1 MDLTAHIAASS
12 VVVPLAARDKG
23 AALRELTCALFSGG
37 RAKYR
42 EAVLD
47 QLVRREA
54 LESTGVGLGVALPHA
69 RVPELKDLA
78 CAVGV
83 SRRGLDFRAL
93 DREPVFLVLLI
104 CYPPAKQ
111 SSYLNFVASVVTLLR
126 DEKRRAELV
135 GAEDPKAVLE
145 LLATGSEELRRVE
158 AAAASRDG
166 ARRPRQRGAPG
177 PAAGTLAQT
186 ELFLLARLEFY
197 RQLMASRKTG
207 RPPLQERIE
216 NIRSLLRPETL
227 KHYDRLAR
235 RPGLAIVTLEGDV
248 CQGCLVR
255 LPSHAVQTIRQ
266 RTDAVPTCVNCR
278 RFLYPR

>member
-1 MDLTAHIAASS
+1 MDLTAHITASN
-12 VVVPLAARDKG
+12 VIVPLSARDKG
-23 AALRELTCALFSGG
+23 AALRELGSALFSGG

-69 RVPELKDLA
+69 RVPELKDLT

-83 SRRGLDFRAL
+83 SRRGLDFRSL
-93 DREPVFLVLLI
+93 DSEPVFLVLLI

-111 SSYLNFVASVVTLLR
+111 SSYLNFVASVVTLVR
-126 DEKRRAELV
+126 DERRREELRKAES
-135 GAEDPKAVLE
+135 PKAVLE
-145 LLATGSEELRRVE
+145 LLATGSEALLGVE
-158 AAAASRDG
+158 APASARDG
-166 ARRPRQRGAPG
+166 ARRSRGRSAAT
-177 PAAGTLAQT
+177 PAGGTLAQT

-197 RQLMASRKTG
+197 RQLAASRKAG
-207 RPPLQERIE
+207 RAALQERIE
-216 NIRSLLRPETL
+216 NIRSLIRPDTL
-227 KHYDRLAR
+227 KHYDRLVK